1 MNERI
6 YELFFKA
13 GGDRNTLHVLKLHTY
28 FDPQEFANLIIKE
41 CSDFVYKYP
50 HKELTRNQ
58 AREVCLSME
67 KEFGIEEN
75 E

>member
-28 FDPQEFANLIIKE
+28 FDPQEFAELIIKE
-41 CSDFVYKYP
+41 CAMHLHQRGVES
-50 HKELTRNQ
+50 
-58 AREVCLSME
+58 
-67 KEFGIEEN
+67 FGIIEERHLK
-75 E
+75 EHFGVE